1 MSEKE
6 FILPVPGVTV
16 HMVETVPFI
25 NVTGFDT
32 VSAIAP
38 PRIDEDAAVNDS
50 ASVFV
55 GKNCQA
61 SQEEFA
67 LQVDEV
73 GSFLVRDGREVLFSV
88 VPGADPEWVRLYLN
102 GQVLVALLHQRK
114 KISFHASSFV
124 YDGQGVMILGET
136 GAGKSSVTL
145 AFALHDR
152 SASVTG
158 VAGNRKSGSGIFK
171 PAGFLTDDLTPVV
184 FEGPVPCIMPLN
196 RKVKIRHDTAE
207 ELGIDME
214 SLTEAERGTGK
225 KYLSLAPV
233 QMKPFPLGVIVKI
246 ETGPVDE
253 PSFHT
258 PSPAERF
265 SLLRSEVC
273 SWEILAGMPETETE
287 YLKQLVQIVEK
298 TEFVRVVRPVDIRV
312 IEFYNVMRDAIPKL
326 IAGRIKKS

>member
-1 MSEKE
+1 MGHLVKIPGFALEGVE
-6 FILPVPGVTV
+6 FRPGAA
-16 HMVETVPFI
+16 
-25 NVTGFDT
+25 DR
-32 VSAIAP
+32 
-38 PRIDEDAAVNDS
+38 RIDGISLSDESIVVNETEYLQKV
-50 ASVFV
+50 AGV
-55 GKNCQA
+55 GKFYA
-61 SQEEFA
+61 S
-67 LQVDEV
+67 
-73 GSFLVRDGREVLFSV
+73 DGRYVEYLAEE
-88 VPGADPEWVRLYLN
+88 GADPEWVHLYLN

-114 KISFHASSFV
+114 IISFHASSFV
-124 YDGQGVMILGET
+124 HDGQGVMILGET

-158 VAGNRKSGSGIFK
+158 VAGNVKSGSGIFK

-196 RKVKIRHDTAE
+196 RKVKIRHDTAG

-233 QMKPFPLGVIVKI
+233 QMEPFPLGVIVKI
-246 ETGPVDE
+246 ETGPVEE
-253 PSFHT
+253 PLFST

-265 SLLRSEVC
+265 SLLRSEIC
-273 SWEILAGMPETETE
+273 SWEMLAGMPETETE
-287 YLKQLVQIVEK
+287 YLNQLVKIVEK

-312 IEFYNVMRDAIPKL
+312 IEFYNVLRDALSKL

>member
-1 MSEKE
+1 MDHLIKMPVFALEGVEVRSVTAGREVAGIGLSDESIFVNESEYLQK
-6 FILPVPGVTV
+6 VPGVGR
-16 HMVETVPFI
+16 FY
-25 NVTGFDT
+25 
-32 VSAIAP
+32 
-38 PRIDEDAAVNDS
+38 
-50 ASVFV
+50 AS
-55 GKNCQA
+55 
-61 SQEEFA
+61 
-67 LQVDEV
+67 
-73 GSFLVRDGREVLFSV
+73 DGRYVEYFSEE
-88 VPGADPEWVRLYLN
+88 GADPEWVRLYLN

-114 KISFHASSFV
+114 IISFHASSFV
-124 YDGQGVMILGET
+124 HDGQGVMILGET

-158 VAGNRKSGSGIFK
+158 VAGNVKSGSGIFK

-196 RKVKIRHDTAE
+196 RKVKIRHDTAG

-233 QMKPFPLGVIVKI
+233 QMEPFPLGVIVKI
-246 ETGPVDE
+246 ETGPVEE
-253 PSFHT
+253 PLFST

-265 SLLRSEVC
+265 SLLRSEIC
-273 SWEILAGMPETETE
+273 SWEMLAGMPETETE
-287 YLKQLVQIVEK
+287 YLNQLVKIVEK

-312 IEFYNVMRDAIPKL
+312 IEFYNVLRDALSKL